1 MKARSKSL
9 LRWLI
14 LGATLFFVG
23 KVLKDNWQQVL
34 AIRVSPIGWASL
46 AIALG
51 TTLLAHLS
59 AGWVWSQILHDFRQP
74 VPRGAIVQAYLKT
87 TIAKYLPGNVWH
99 YYGRI
104 KAATAAGASAS
115 AATLSVLLEPLLMA
129 AAALL
134 LMVFCTQQIGAQ
146 YGLPILAL
154 QWLIL
159 IGILSSVHPSVLN
172 PVIRVLGR
180 LKSGQP
186 SPPTP
191 VPSKRGT
198 GDVLGIGE
206 RDLGDE
212 SKLAPP
218 FQLEHYPLVPLL
230 GELGFVILRGV
241 GFLFTLLAVS
251 PIAPETLPL
260 LMGAFSLAWLLGLVV
275 PGAPGG
281 VGVFEATAIALL
293 SQTYSPAVIV
303 SGVALYRLVSVLAE
317 VGGAGLVWLEQR
329 H

>member
-1 MKARSKSL
+1 MKARSKFL

-34 AIRVSPIGWASL
+34 AIQISPIGWASL

-51 TTLLAHLS
+51 VTLLAHIS

-74 VPRGAIVQAYLKT
+74 VPRVAIVQAYLKT
-87 TIAKYLPGNVWH
+87 TVAKYLPGNIWH

-104 KAATAAGASAS
+104 NAAKSAGASIG

-129 AAALL
+129 AAALFL
-134 LMVFCTQQIGAQ
+134 LVFCSQPIGAK
-146 YGLPILAL
+146 YGLPILSL
-154 QWLIL
+154 QWLCL
-159 IGILSSVHPSVLN
+159 GGILASVHPRVLN
-172 PVIRVLGR
+172 RVMQVLGR
-180 LKSGQP
+180 LKKP

-191 VPSKRGT
+191 LPRERGAEV
-198 GDVLGIGE
+198 GLE
-206 RDLGDE
+206 LEE
-212 SKLAPP
+212 SALA
-218 FQLEHYPLVPLL
+218 FQLERYPLVPLL

-241 GFLFTLLAVS
+241 GFLLTILAIS

-260 LMGAFSLAWLLGLVV
+260 VLGAFSLAWLLGLVV

-281 VGVFEATAIALL
+281 VGVFEATAIGLL
-293 SQTYSPAVIV
+293 DQTYSPAVIL
-303 SGVALYRLVSVLAE
+303 GAVALYRLVSILAE
-317 VGGAGLVWLEQR
+317 TGGAGLAWLDQR
-329 H
+329 R